1 MDNTTVA
8 KYEQLVNLDK
18 EHFGV
23 HLRTLCEFEI
33 VSKRRKQRRK
43 RRRRN
48 RGEQR

>member
-1 MDNTTVA
+1 MMCAAQTSIYIWRKQEMDNTTVA

-33 VSKRRKQRRK
+33 VSK
-43 RRRRN
+43 
-48 RGEQR
+48 